1 MEGLQ
6 IPTTD
11 NKPDDRPARA
21 PRADADRRPAAPSR
35 PMVFGMSKSTTAILA
50 IVMALIFTL
59 QVLAL
64 SQGQGQTEGAR
75 WLTVAIAAGS
85 GVLALLYFV
94 VSIGGRRRDDA

>member
-1 MEGLQ
+1 MEGLK
-6 IPTTD
+6 IETTD

-21 PRADADRRPAAPSR
+21 ARTAEPRRAGAASR

-64 SQGQGQTEGAR
+64 SQGQGQTDAAR

-94 VSIGGRRRDDA
+94 VSISGRRRDDD